1 MKTQQKGFT
10 LIELMIVIAIIG
22 ILASVALPAYREYI
36 INTKMASLMV
46 SVGSV
51 QVAIDKQY
59 SLQGSKLLVTQ
70 TPASARTLG
79 TCAYAPAANVSNCW
93 KTDLGMR
100 AAPNAQ
106 VIEGMDDTVGIALVA
121 GAALTAAS
129 VTCTDF
135 LALTLIPANSVATT
149 VAIELEF
156 DDKIDSTFDGKKLR
170 ITPILDPT
178 RPQNL
183 GWAVTS
189 DLAAADDVAAIGCK
203 WLEDNINDRWIQ

>member
-36 INTKMASLMV
+36 INTKMAALMV

-51 QVAIDKQY
+51 QAAIDKQY
-59 SLQGSKLLVTQ
+59 STFGDKLLVTK
-70 TPASARTLG
+70 TPASARTLAA
-79 TCAYAPAANVSNCW
+79 CAYAPDASVTNCW
-93 KTDLGMR
+93 KTSLGMR

-121 GAALTAAS
+121 GAALTATS
-129 VTCTDF
+129 VTCTGF
-135 LALTLIPANSVATT
+135 LPLTLIPTNSVATT

-156 DDKIDSTFDGKKLR
+156 DDKIDTTFDGKKLR
-170 ITPILDPT
+170 ITPILDST

-189 DLAAADDVAAIGCK
+189 DLAIADDVAAIGCK